1 MKIEE
6 FVNTTQHNTEP
17 FSMISVEAIFTGPNR
32 SSSRRTYSVSNL
44 TYEDLEDILED
55 IYTIRMPGFVISE
68 ISIVEVIT
76 YRDGI
81 TSIITRY
88 DNAIISLGNYEST
101 LKFFNKHAPCLR
113 TKGKREG

>member
-1 MKIEE
+1 MKIEQ

-32 SSSRRTYSVSNL
+32 SSSRRTYSVADL
-44 TYEDLEDILED
+44 THEDLEDILED
-55 IYTIRMPGFVISE
+55 IYSIRMPGYVISE
-68 ISIVEVIT
+68 ISVVEVIT

-88 DNAIISLGNYEST
+88 DNAITSLGNYDSA

-113 TKGKREG
+113 SKIKREG